1 MKAETKSSTKTD
13 LVKLRPQIEGG
24 LILSAET
31 IKIGPSC
38 SVAFAFWGV
47 KCELTNKDLSSI
59 ELDNLKILDVIA
71 QCFVDQLSEQLGK
84 TDSASA

>member
-13 LVKLRPQIEGG
+13 IVKLWPQMEEGEISSG
-24 LILSAET
+24 AET

-47 KCELTNKDLSSI
+47 KCELTNKDLSDI
-59 ELDNLKILDVIA
+59 ELDSLKIFEVIA
-71 QCFVDQLSEQLGK
+71 
-84 TDSASA
+84 